1 MFRHEFA
8 PAHLDQ
14 KATKSADFVRP
25 DDPEEAPYWAN
36 EGLEAGN
43 ESTAANPRN
52 NPLPAELRDFVPFD
66 EGASPTKKELRNA
79 TRETKALDKKTR
91 AEAEAAELTEAQRI
105 EDEFVASVRNYKNM
119 QGLDQGIRND
129 QKEAERK
136 SMNSARFKTGVEA
149 VKRTVNGAARAVAMD
164 SPFIA
169 PLLEASDDR
178 KRRAAAQEAKIEA
191 AAKKAP
197 KNPSAAGSGDA
208 QTMAN
213 LKEYRRVEALEQV
226 RREKEAA
233 QEAAEKQ
240 AKKAARIE
248 ASREKAKNKAE
259 KQTGTNR
266 LTRKIGH
273 AGLVALG
280 VGILSWR
287 AIKKKI
293 PTTLRNK

>member
-25 DDPEEAPYWAN
+25 ENPEEAPYWAN
-36 EGLEAGN
+36 EGPEAGN

-66 EGASPTKKELRNA
+66 EGASPTKKELRKA
-79 TRETKALDKKTR
+79 TLEAKSLDKKTR

-105 EDEFVASVRNYKNM
+105 EDEFVASVREYKNM
-119 QGLDQGIRND
+119 QGLDQGIRRD
-129 QKEAERK
+129 KAELERK
-136 SMNSARFKTGVEA
+136 EKNSARFKTGVEA

-164 SPFIA
+164 SPFVA

-191 AAKKAP
+191 AAKKTS
-197 KNPSAAGSGDA
+197 KNPNAAGNGNSDA
-208 QTMAN
+208 QTMAK
-213 LKEYRRVEALEQV
+213 LKEYRRVEALRKA
-226 RREKEAA
+226 RREQEAA

-240 AKKAARIE
+240 AKKA
-248 ASREKAKNKAE
+248 E
-259 KQTGTNR
+259 KQTGGNR

-287 AIKKKI
+287 ALKKKVA
-293 PTTLRNK
+293 R